1 MKKRQTLLYIII
13 AAVACI
19 AVVLMVYILPGLSQP
34 DIPIVLP
41 TDTPDPDGENGEN
54 GKDPTQQDITVTT
67 ENVQIVLQTISR
79 AENYS
84 RTLSIESFWSGG
96 SSSQTIEVA
105 ARGDS
110 CKMSISQPES
120 ETTKYILI
128 SGSEKWIWQSDS
140 DNIYHGPAG
149 ENDEDR
155 YQTLLS
161 YEDILALDTD
171 GIIEAY
177 SGLYQEAMCI
187 CVRYTSGRLGY
198 ESLAYID
205 ISSGLLL
212 GLETYDGQELI
223 YRMSSTLPDLST
235 PDESF
240 FEHPEQE
247 S

>member
-1 MKKRQTLLYIII
+1 MKKRQALLYIII
-13 AAVACI
+13 AIVLCVAVAL
-19 AVVLMVYILPGLSQP
+19 VFYIVPGFSQP

-41 TDTPDPDGENGEN
+41 TDTPDPDGENGGE
-54 GKDPTQQDITVTT
+54 GKDPTEQDITVSPD
-67 ENVQIVLQTISR
+67 NVQIVLQTISR

-84 RTLSIESFWSGG
+84 RTLSVENFWSGG
-96 SSSQTIEVA
+96 SSSQTIEIA

-110 CKMSISQPES
+110 CKMSISRPES
-120 ETTKYILI
+120 ESTKYILI
-128 SGSEKWIWQSDS
+128 SGNEKWIWQSDS

-161 YEDILALDTD
+161 YEDILALGRDE
-171 GIIEAY
+171 IIDAY
-177 SGLYQEAMCI
+177 SGVYQDAMCI

-205 ISSGLLL
+205 ISSGLLI

-240 FEHPEQE
+240 FELPEQE
-247 S
+247 A